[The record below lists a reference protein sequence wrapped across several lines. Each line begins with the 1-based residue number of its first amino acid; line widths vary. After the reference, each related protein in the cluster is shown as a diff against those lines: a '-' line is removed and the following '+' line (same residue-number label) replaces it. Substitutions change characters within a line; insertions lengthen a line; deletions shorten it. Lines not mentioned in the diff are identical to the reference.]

1 MNNLLKTSIMSSLL
15 IIVLPF
21 LQWKLMDLL
30 TLFLMP
36 FAWLIVYG
44 SFIVIFILSIIRL
57 FKKKDWKPLG
67 IQMLAIV
74 LWILIPFNQIVIEM
88 DFKRNESKR
97 NEVIT
102 KVNDGT
108 FVPNVSYNP
117 SLIHLPKE
125 YKHLSNGG
133 GDIVIEK
140 QGNDY
145 AVLFFTFRGIL
156 DNFSGIVYSPNDRK
170 PTHSFGENFIEIK
183 KLDDNWYFVAS
194 N

>member
-1 MNNLLKTSIMSSLL
+1 MNNQLKASIISSLL
-15 IIVLPF
+15 ILLLPF

-30 TLFLMP
+30 TLLLMP
-36 FAWLIVYG
+36 FAWLVVYG

-57 FKKKDWKPLG
+57 FKKKDWNPLG
-67 IQMLAIV
+67 IQIIAIV
-74 LWILIPFNQIVIEM
+74 LWILIPFNQIVIDL
-88 DFKRNESKR
+88 DFKWNESQR
-97 NEVIT
+97 NEVIA

-108 FVPNVSYNP
+108 LKPNVSYNP
-117 SLIHLPKE
+117 TLIHLPNE
-125 YKHLSNGG
+125 YKNLSNGG

-140 QGNDY
+140 HGENY

-170 PTHSFGENFIEIK
+170 PTHFFGEDFIEIE
-183 KLDDNWYFVAS
+183 KLDDHWYFVAA